1 MIGNLKMSH
10 SVEEL
15 YDKIKVMHDKGIELH
30 RERYRVQGWYD
41 KQTCQ
46 YMVDD
51 IKALA
56 RDIQHGLVDLDRD
69 FSK

>member
-1 MIGNLKMSH
+1 MSH
-10 SVEEL
+10 SVEEFYL
-15 YDKIKVMHDKGIELH
+15 KAKLLHEKAIILH
-30 RERYRVQGWYD
+30 RERFKVQGSYD
-41 KQTCQ
+41 KVLCT

-56 RDIQHGLVDLDRD
+56 RDISNTKVDLDRD

>member
-1 MIGNLKMSH
+1 MAH

-15 YDKIKVMHDKGIELH
+15 YEKAKVLHDKALALH
-30 RERYRVQGWYD
+30 RERFRVQGTYD
-41 KQTCQ
+41 KTVCT

-56 RDIQHGLVDLDRD
+56 RDIEHGLVDLDRD

>member
-1 MIGNLKMSH
+1 MSH
-10 SVEEL
+10 SVEEFYQKAKL
-15 YDKIKVMHDKGIELH
+15 LHEKSIELH

-41 KQTCQ
+41 EQKCQ

-56 RDIQHGLVDLDRD
+56 GDIKNGLIDLDRD

>member
-1 MIGNLKMSH
+1 MTH

-15 YDKIKVMHDKGIELH
+15 YEKISVMHDKAIKLH
-30 RERYRVQGWYD
+30 RERYRVSGSYD
-41 KQTCQ
+41 DTQCQ

-56 RDIQHGLVDLDRD
+56 REIERGPIDLKRD

>member
-1 MIGNLKMSH
+1 MSH

-15 YDKIKVMHDKGIELH
+15 YSKIKVMHDKALALH
-30 RERYRVQGWYD
+30 RERFRVQGFYD
-41 KQTCQ
+41 KPLCQ

-56 RDIQHGLVDLDRD
+56 RDVERGLVDLDRD

>member
-1 MIGNLKMSH
+1 MSH

-15 YDKIKVMHDKGIELH
+15 YSKIKVLHDKGIELH
-30 RERYRVQGWYD
+30 RERYRVQGTYD
-41 KQTCQ
+41 NVKCQ
-46 YMVDD
+46 YMIDD

-56 RDIQHGLVDLDRD
+56 RDIEHGLIDLERD

>member
-1 MIGNLKMSH
+1 MSH

-15 YDKIKVMHDKGIELH
+15 YSKIKVMHDKCIELH

-41 KQTCQ
+41 KTRCQ

-56 RDIQHGLVDLDRD
+56 RDIEHGLIDLDRD
-69 FSK
+69 FAK

>member
-1 MIGNLKMSH
+1 MMSH

-15 YDKIKVMHDKGIELH
+15 YSKIKVMHDKCIELQC
-30 RERYRVQGWYD
+30 ERYRVQGWYD
-41 KQTCQ
+41 KERCQ

-56 RDIQHGLVDLDRD
+56 RDIEYGLIDLDRD

>member
-1 MIGNLKMSH
+1 MSH

-15 YDKIKVMHDKGIELH
+15 YSKIKVLHDKGIELH
-30 RERYRVQGWYD
+30 RERYRVHGTYD
-41 KQTCQ
+41 NVKCQ
-46 YMVDD
+46 YMIDD

-56 RDIQHGLVDLDRD
+56 RDIEHGLIDLERD

>member
-1 MIGNLKMSH
+1 MSH

-15 YDKIKVMHDKGIELH
+15 YSKIKVMHDKGIELH

-41 KQTCQ
+41 KTRCQ

-51 IKALA
+51 IKSLA
-56 RDIQHGLVDLDRD
+56 RDIEHGLIDLDRD
-69 FSK
+69 FAK